1 MVLALVNEAVK
12 KSIIF
17 VDLFNILRLIK
28 INHISSNEYKIK
40 TLNFFQFLFGNM
52 VDFGGYMGQTFGP
65 IEGGSIGL
73 SIGRTYGSM
82 GWASYLCLLCGIIAD
97 KYFSAQKF

>member
-1 MVLALVNEAVK
+1 
-12 KSIIF
+12 
-17 VDLFNILRLIK
+17 
-28 INHISSNEYKIK
+28 
-40 TLNFFQFLFGNM
+40 M

-82 GWASYLCLLCGIIAD
+82 GWASLFMPALLGIIAD

>member
-1 MVLALVNEAVK
+1 
-12 KSIIF
+12 
-17 VDLFNILRLIK
+17 
-28 INHISSNEYKIK
+28 
-40 TLNFFQFLFGNM
+40 M
-52 VDFGGYMGQTFGP
+52 VDFTWRVHGKLGP

-82 GWASYLCLLCGIIAD
+82 GWASLFMPALLGIIAD